1 VKDGIAKRIEVASN
15 VAIMLFLL
23 VSGAVLIRQS
33 MRPAEG
39 PVTAPPAVDVG
50 SGTAPR
56 GLLTPSAGA
65 RIDVP
70 GVTWAS
76 RKKNVVLVLS
86 STCHFCQ
93 EGAAFY
99 RRVVEEARRSHVAV
113 HAVMPQGEQEAT
125 AFLSKLGVS
134 VDKVVSASPSGI
146 GVRGTPT
153 VLLVDGAGT
162 VTGAWPGK
170 LPPERERELLARVAG
185 TSQ

>member
-1 VKDGIAKRIEVASN
+1 MAKRIEVASN
-15 VAIMLFLL
+15 VAIMLFVL
-23 VSGAVLIRQS
+23 VSGAVLVRQS

-39 PVTAPPAVDVG
+39 PVTAPPPGGAG
-50 SGTAPR
+50 SGTGPR

-70 GVTWAS
+70 GVNWAS

-99 RRVVEEARRSHVAV
+99 RRVVEEAHRSQMAV
-113 HAVMPQGEQEAT
+113 HAVMPQGEQEAA

-134 VDKVVSASPSGI
+134 VDKVVSASPADI

-162 VTGAWPGK
+162 VMGAWPGK
-170 LPPERERELLARVAG
+170 LPPERESELLARLAG